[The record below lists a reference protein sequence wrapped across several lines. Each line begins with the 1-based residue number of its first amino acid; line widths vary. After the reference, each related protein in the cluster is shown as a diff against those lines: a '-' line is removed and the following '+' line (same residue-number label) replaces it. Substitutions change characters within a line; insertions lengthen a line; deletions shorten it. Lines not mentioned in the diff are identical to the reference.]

1 MATRN
6 GAPGKE
12 LRVKR
17 QQLAIP
23 DLGDVGDVVFLKG
36 KVLRNIETNAWG
48 FTIFGD

>member
-23 DLGDVGDVVFLKG
+23 DLGVGDVVF
-36 KVLRNIETNAWG
+36 
-48 FTIFGD
+48 